1 MSYKK
6 DMSKYEHLEGWER
19 CGFGEQLDKWAE
31 KYGERTAVTDS
42 EDEISYME
50 LKQQADCLAAAF
62 LRKGILKGDKVLVQ
76 LPNRISFVIV
86 FFALSKIGAVPIM
99 MLPAHRE
106 AELEGIIELAK
117 PAAYI
122 VVEKYLGFSYVPMA
136 NAMKEKYSCIR
147 HIFVDS
153 ESGDISGM
161 IAETCGENGA
171 FPAVDGYETA
181 VLLLSGGTTGVPK
194 LIPRTHTD
202 YMYNARM
209 SAKRCRLDSSDVY
222 LASLPGQEF
231 AVGSEDISTAATV
244 LLAIVGFMI
253 LYRIS
258 KPLNWM
264 RWTILIGS
272 IIAFIF
278 CSTYLNQLFAISDMS
293 RKCIMLLVVFSVA
306 TEPVLRYLSILV
318 DSISSFY
325 RKQKIFFL
333 RKREARKAK

>member
-1 MSYKK
+1 MTGDGVNDVLALK
-6 DMSKYEHLEGWER
+6 DADCSVAMASGSDAAAQAAQLVLLDNDFSKMPSVVLEGRRVVNNLQRSGTLFLVKNIFSFLLSIFSLISMVTYPLEPSQISLISMFTIGIP
-19 CGFGEQLDKWAE
+19 GFLLSLMPNK
-31 KYGERTAVTDS
+31 
-42 EDEISYME
+42 
-50 LKQQADCLAAAF
+50 
-62 LRKGILKGDKVLVQ
+62 
-76 LPNRISFVIV
+76 NRIEGHFITNILTR
-86 FFALSKIGAVPIM
+86 A
-99 MLPAHRE
+99 LPA
-106 AELEGIIELAK
+106 ALTDFLMVATL
-117 PAAYI
+117 
-122 VVEKYLGFSYVPMA
+122 VVF
-136 NAMKEKYSCIR
+136 
-147 HIFVDS
+147 
-153 ESGDISGM
+153 
-161 IAETCGENGA
+161 
-171 FPAVDGYETA
+171 
-181 VLLLSGGTTGVPK
+181 
-194 LIPRTHTD
+194 
-202 YMYNARM
+202 
-209 SAKRCRLDSSDVY
+209 
-222 LASLPGQEF
+222 GQEF
-231 AVGSEDISTAATV
+231 AVGWEDISTAATV

>member
-1 MSYKK
+1 MPSVV
-6 DMSKYEHLEGWER
+6 LEGRRVVNNLQRSGTLFLVKNIFSFLLSIFSLISMVTYPLEPSQISLISMFTIGIP
-19 CGFGEQLDKWAE
+19 GFLLSLMPNK
-31 KYGERTAVTDS
+31 
-42 EDEISYME
+42 
-50 LKQQADCLAAAF
+50 
-62 LRKGILKGDKVLVQ
+62 
-76 LPNRISFVIV
+76 NRIEGHFITNILTR
-86 FFALSKIGAVPIM
+86 A
-99 MLPAHRE
+99 LPA
-106 AELEGIIELAK
+106 ALTDFLMVATL
-117 PAAYI
+117 
-122 VVEKYLGFSYVPMA
+122 VVF
-136 NAMKEKYSCIR
+136 
-147 HIFVDS
+147 
-153 ESGDISGM
+153 
-161 IAETCGENGA
+161 
-171 FPAVDGYETA
+171 
-181 VLLLSGGTTGVPK
+181 
-194 LIPRTHTD
+194 
-202 YMYNARM
+202 
-209 SAKRCRLDSSDVY
+209 
-222 LASLPGQEF
+222 GQEF

-264 RWTILIGS
+264 RWTILIVS

>member
-1 MSYKK
+1 MR
-6 DMSKYEHLEGWER
+6 EN
-19 CGFGEQLDKWAE
+19 
-31 KYGERTAVTDS
+31 
-42 EDEISYME
+42 DEITGLFRSR
-50 LKQQADCLAAAF
+50 LA
-62 LRKGILKGDKVLVQ
+62 
-76 LPNRISFVIV
+76 
-86 FFALSKIGAVPIM
+86 GAEMTV
-99 MLPAHRE
+99 RE
-106 AELEGIIELAK
+106 DVWEGT
-117 PAAYI
+117 
-122 VVEKYLGFSYVPMA
+122 VG
-136 NAMKEKYSCIR
+136 R
-147 HIFVDS
+147 
-153 ESGDISGM
+153 
-161 IAETCGENGA
+161 
-171 FPAVDGYETA
+171 
-181 VLLLSGGTTGVPK
+181 
-194 LIPRTHTD
+194 
-202 YMYNARM
+202 
-209 SAKRCRLDSSDVY
+209 
-222 LASLPGQEF
+222 GQEF

>member
-1 MSYKK
+1 M
-6 DMSKYEHLEGWER
+6 
-19 CGFGEQLDKWAE
+19 
-31 KYGERTAVTDS
+31 TD
-42 EDEISYME
+42 
-50 LKQQADCLAAAF
+50 F
-62 LRKGILKGDKVLVQ
+62 LMVATLV
-76 LPNRISFVIV
+76 V
-86 FFALSKIGAVPIM
+86 F
-99 MLPAHRE
+99 
-106 AELEGIIELAK
+106 
-117 PAAYI
+117 
-122 VVEKYLGFSYVPMA
+122 
-136 NAMKEKYSCIR
+136 
-147 HIFVDS
+147 
-153 ESGDISGM
+153 
-161 IAETCGENGA
+161 
-171 FPAVDGYETA
+171 
-181 VLLLSGGTTGVPK
+181 
-194 LIPRTHTD
+194 
-202 YMYNARM
+202 
-209 SAKRCRLDSSDVY
+209 
-222 LASLPGQEF
+222 GQEF